1 MKKKLLAI
9 VNPISG
15 VGRQKKIER
24 LLIDN
29 LNHDLYDHEVR
40 YTEHIHHGT
49 DLARQGVMEGFDV
62 IVAVGGDGSVNDV
75 ITGMRQAM
83 PAWDANSGTTVPT
96 LGIIPCGSGNGLAR
110 CMKIPLTPALAIRVL
125 NQDNAGFIDTIT
137 LNDKYYVASIAGVGF
152 DAFIARLMKA
162 AKIRGFSAYLG
173 LIMREYPTYESKD
186 YHLVVDGKEYD
197 RKAWFI
203 TFANSNQFG
212 YNAAVAPQ
220 AKLDDGLIDISIVDK
235 IPLEHV
241 AITGPL
247 MYANHLELSQHV
259 EMLKAHEV
267 WVTGNV
273 DKWVNIDG
281 EGENVGHEL
290 HFVNHQ
296 QSLKI
301 LKRDLK
307 RPLLNKSAAEH
318 LAAVRDQLQMTRDQ
332 ILPKRR

>member
-1 MKKKLLAI
+1 MKKRLLAI

-15 VGRQKKIER
+15 VGRQKKIEH
-24 LLIDN
+24 LLKEHLD
-29 LNHDLYDHEVR
+29 HDIYDHTVR

-49 DLARQGVMEGFDV
+49 DLARQGADEGFDV

-75 ITGMRQAM
+75 ISGIHGS
-83 PAWDANSGTTVPT
+83 DAT

-110 CMKIPLTPALAIRVL
+110 CMNIPLRPSWAIRVL
-125 NQDNAGFIDTIT
+125 NQDNPGLIDTII
-137 LNDKYYVASIAGVGF
+137 LNDKFYVASIAGVGF

-162 AKIRGFSAYLG
+162 AKVRGFSAYLN
-173 LIMREYPTYESKD
+173 LILREYPSYESKD

-197 RKAWFI
+197 RKAWFT

-235 IPLEHV
+235 VPIDHV
-241 AITGPL
+241 AITGSL
-247 MYANHLELSQHV
+247 LYANHFELSQHV

-267 WVTGNV
+267 FVSGNV

-281 EGENVGHEL
+281 EGENVGTDL

-296 QSLKI
+296 KSLRI
-301 LKRDLK
+301 LKRDES
-307 RPLLNKSAAEH
+307 RPLLPKEAAEA
-318 LAAVRDQLQMTRDQ
+318 LAAMREKLKV
-332 ILPKRR
+332 

>member
-1 MKKKLLAI
+1 MKKRMLVI

-24 LLIDN
+24 ILNDN
-29 LNHDLYDHEVR
+29 LNKDLFDYTVR

-49 DLARQGVMEGFDV
+49 ELAREGAMQGFD
-62 IVAVGGDGSVNDV
+62 IITAVGGDGSVNDV
-75 ITGMRQAM
+75 ISGMYGS
-83 PAWDANSGTTVPT
+83 DAT

-125 NQDNAGFIDTIT
+125 NQENEGTIDTII
-137 LNDKYYVASIAGVGF
+137 LNDKYYIASIAGVGF
-152 DAFIARLMKA
+152 DAFIARLMKS
-162 AKIRGFSAYLG
+162 AKLRGFSAYLN
-173 LIMREYPTYESKD
+173 LILREYPSYESKD
-186 YHLVVDGKEYD
+186 YTLVIDGKEIH
-197 RKAWFI
+197 RKAWFT

-235 IPLEHV
+235 IPIGHV

-247 MYANHLELSQHV
+247 VYANHFELSQHV
-259 EMLKAHEV
+259 EMFKAHEV
-267 WVTGNV
+267 YVSGNV
-273 DKWVNIDG
+273 DCWVNIDG
-281 EGENVGHEL
+281 EGENVGTEL

-301 LKRDLK
+301 MKRDMK
-307 RPLLNKSAAEH
+307 KPLISNSAADR
-318 LAAVRDQLQMTRDQ
+318 LQAVKDQLQMTHDQ
-332 ILPKRR
+332 LIPKKAK

>member
-1 MKKKLLAI
+1 MKKRMLVI

-24 LLIDN
+24 ILNDN
-29 LNHDLYDHEVR
+29 LNKDLFDYTVR

-49 DLARQGVMEGFDV
+49 ELAREGAMQGFDV
-62 IVAVGGDGSVNDV
+62 ITAVGGDGSVNDV
-75 ITGMRQAM
+75 ISGMHGSNA
-83 PAWDANSGTTVPT
+83 T

-125 NQDNAGFIDTIT
+125 NQENEGTIDTII
-137 LNDKYYVASIAGVGF
+137 LNDKYYIASIAGVGF
-152 DAFIARLMKA
+152 DAFIARLMKS
-162 AKIRGFSAYLG
+162 AKLRGFSAYLN
-173 LIMREYPTYESKD
+173 LILREYPSYESKD
-186 YHLVVDGKEYD
+186 YTLVIDGKEIH
-197 RKAWFI
+197 RKAWFT

-235 IPLEHV
+235 IPIGHV

-247 MYANHLELSQHV
+247 VYANHFELSQHV
-259 EMLKAHEV
+259 EMFKAHEV
-267 WVTGNV
+267 YVSGNV
-273 DKWVNIDG
+273 DCWVNIDG
-281 EGENVGHEL
+281 EGENVGTEL

-301 LKRDLK
+301 MKRDMK
-307 RPLLNKSAAEH
+307 KPLISNSAADR
-318 LAAVRDQLQMTRDQ
+318 LQAVKDQLQMTHDQ
-332 ILPKRR
+332 LIPKKAK

>member
-1 MKKKLLAI
+1 MKKRMLVI

-24 LLIDN
+24 LLNDN

-49 DLARQGVMEGFDV
+49 ELARQGADEGFD
-62 IVAVGGDGSVNDV
+62 IITAVGGDGSVNDV
-75 ITGMRQAM
+75 IAGMYGSNA
-83 PAWDANSGTTVPT
+83 T

-125 NQDNAGFIDTIT
+125 NQDNPGKIDTIT
-137 LNDKYYVASIAGVGF
+137 LNDKFYIASIAGVGF
-152 DAFIARLMKA
+152 DAFIARLMKS
-162 AKIRGFSAYLG
+162 AKLRGFSAYLN
-173 LIMREYPTYESKD
+173 LILREYPTYESKD
-186 YHLVVDGKEYD
+186 YTFVFDGKEIK
-197 RKAWFI
+197 RKAWFT

-235 IPLEHV
+235 IPIEHV
-241 AITGPL
+241 PITGPL
-247 MYANHLELSQHV
+247 VYANHFELSQHV
-259 EMLKAHEV
+259 EMFKAHEI
-267 WVTGNV
+267 WVAGNI

-281 EGENVGHEL
+281 EGENVGTEL

-296 QSLKI
+296 QSLSI
-301 LKRDLK
+301 MKRDMKRSLISKKPSDHLK
-307 RPLLNKSAAEH
+307 V
-318 LAAVRDQLQMTRDQ
+318 VRDQLQMTHNQ
-332 ILPKRR
+332 LHPKAPKKITD